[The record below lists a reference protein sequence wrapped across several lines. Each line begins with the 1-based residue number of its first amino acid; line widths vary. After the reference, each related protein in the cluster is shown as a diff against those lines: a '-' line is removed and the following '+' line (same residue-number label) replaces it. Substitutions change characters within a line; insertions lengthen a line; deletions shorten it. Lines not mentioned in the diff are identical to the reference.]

1 MERSRSTVEEHR
13 ETNRRR
19 WDELAPLHARSAFYD
34 LAGFEAGASSLK
46 SIEIEELGDV
56 AGRSLLHLQCHIGL
70 DTLSWARRGARV
82 AGVDFSEASV
92 AQARALAVR
101 CGLEAEFVCSAVETL
116 PDVLTGQYD
125 IVFTSYGVLCWLE
138 DLARWGRTIAHFLK
152 PGGVFY
158 LVESHPFAE
167 VFNDTSG
174 PKVEEELRITY
185 PYFSDGRAIVAQS
198 RGSYVDRE
206 AAVVHDTSYQWSHTL
221 GDILDAVLGA
231 GLRLEFLHEFPVCF
245 YARFPGMTC
254 GEDGW
259 WRLGGVESKLP
270 LLFSLKATKG

>member
-1 MERSRSTVEEHR
+1 LDEHL

-19 WDELAPLHARSAFYD
+19 WDELVPLHAQSAFYD

-56 AGRSLLHLQCHIGL
+56 AGQSLLHLQCHIGL

-82 AGVDFSEASV
+82 TGVDFSAQSV
-92 AQARALAVR
+92 SQAQALAVKCR
-101 CGLEAEFVCSAVETL
+101 LQADFVCSAVETL
-116 PDVLTGQYD
+116 PDVLTGPYD

-138 DLARWGRTIAHFLK
+138 DLQRWGRTVAHFLK

-158 LVESHPFAE
+158 LVESHPFAG

-174 PKVEEELRITY
+174 PEEEEELRVAY
-185 PYFSDGRAIVAQS
+185 PYFSDGRAIVTQT
-198 RGSYVDRE
+198 RGAYADRE
-206 AAVVHDTSYQWSHTL
+206 ATVVHNMSYQWSHTL
-221 GDILDAVLGA
+221 GDILGAVLGA

-245 YARFPGMTC
+245 YAKLPGMTR

-259 WRLGGVESKLP
+259 QRLPGVGSRLP
-270 LLFSLKATKG
+270 LLFSLKATKPAV